1 MNTFPLTIFRNA
13 EGGAGGAPAVAPAA
27 AAPVAPAAG
36 QPSPQPPAAGDG
48 SPGAAVTSPSPA
60 AAPADYWPD
69 GLDAK
74 LKGTDAKTTLDNLAG
89 ALKGY
94 RERDASRD
102 VFEDP
107 KQYASLEGLKG
118 VEIDPKNKPYFELLS
133 SDPAFGAMADVA
145 ARRGIARSDMFA
157 VYQAG
162 LNAMAEAG
170 ILEAPIDAKAER
182 ALLLPENAKG
192 LAEEQQNR
200 AIEARMTANF
210 DFLKLAQA
218 NMGLQKDVSDYAEAM
233 LGDGAKGHQFIEW
246 MKSRMQ
252 AGGIGPGA
260 HGEGKGGDTKES
272 LRAEMAALKPNAPDY
287 AKKHAELDER
297 YKRLYGT
304 GDQ

>member
-1 MNTFPLTIFRNA
+1 MKTFPLTIFRNA
-13 EGGAGGAPAVAPAA
+13 EDGAAGGPPPAA
-27 AAPVAPAAG
+27 AAPAASAAG
-36 QPSPQPPAAGDG
+36 QQSPQPPAAGDG
-48 SPGAAVTSPSPA
+48 SPGAAVSPPSPA

-94 RERDASRD
+94 RERDAARD

-107 KQYASLEGLKG
+107 KQYANLEGLKG

-133 SDPAFGAMADVA
+133 QDPAFGAMADVA
-145 ARRGIARSDMFA
+145 AKRGIARSDMFA

-182 ALLLPENAKG
+182 ALLLPENAKS
-192 LAEEQQNR
+192 LPEEQQNR

-218 NMGLQKDVSDYAEAM
+218 NMGLPKDVSDYAEAM

-260 HGEGKGGDTKES
+260 HGQGKGGDTKES
-272 LRAEMAALKPNAPDY
+272 LKAEMKALDQNAPDY
-287 AKKHAELDER
+287 RQRHDGLMVR
-297 YKRLYGT
+297 YKKLFGE
-304 GDQ
+304 